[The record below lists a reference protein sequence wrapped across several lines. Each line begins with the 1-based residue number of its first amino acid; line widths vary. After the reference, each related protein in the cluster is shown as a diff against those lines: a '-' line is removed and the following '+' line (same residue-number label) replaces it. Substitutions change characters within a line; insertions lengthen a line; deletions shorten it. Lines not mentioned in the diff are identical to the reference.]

1 MTEEALLKQ
10 PKVFPCNISALIS
23 DVHLFHSFIYA
34 RLMCVL
40 ELSSK
45 KATKGNKPSKGRNRF
60 WRNIGLGFKIPKEAI
75 KGQYLFSC
83 LAK

>member
-1 MTEEALLKQ
+1 VTEEALLKQ

-23 DVHLFHSFIYA
+23 DVHLFHSFFNV

-45 KATKGNKPSKGRNRF
+45 KATKRNNPSKGRNRF
-60 WRNIGLGFKIPKEAI
+60 QKNIGFGFKTPKEAI

>member
-1 MTEEALLKQ
+1 
-10 PKVFPCNISALIS
+10 
-23 DVHLFHSFIYA
+23 
-34 RLMCVL
+34 L

-45 KATKGNKPSKGRNRF
+45 KATKRNKPTKGRNRF
-60 WRNIGLGFKIPKEAI
+60 RKNIGFGFKTPKEAI